1 MTGDAVPP
9 LDGNAAAGLLR
20 ELFAFDMTT
29 AMIACGGCGRALP
42 IGAARAYGGSMGA
55 ILRCTDCETAIL
67 RLVRTPRGLWLDL
80 RGARVMHVRFGAAPP
95 L

>member
-1 MTGDAVPP
+1 MTSDAALP

-20 ELFAFDMTT
+20 ELFALDMTT
-29 AMIACGGCGRALP
+29 AMITCGGCGRALP

-55 ILRCTDCETAIL
+55 ILRCLDCETAIL

-80 RGARVMHVRFGAAPP
+80 QGARVLHVQLGAAP